1 MRNIFD
7 QYSQPENKLTH
18 ALVSCLNEDDHLLN
32 DFMKVFV
39 GLESTQKNKLIVTEQ
54 GLPDGDSYAE
64 FESEARGLP
73 DALIYPTDGDWIV
86 VIENKISSD
95 LTLDQLNRHY
105 KTIKRY
111 SFNKIYGLTITTKKY
126 DLEDPNWNHF
136 YWTDIYS
143 LVQKH
148 KSKSKWAHYL
158 VEYMEVLEMQLTD
171 DQYLKEGTL
180 TTFTGVPFSYSH
192 TYNYPEAKRVLKL
205 LMSNLKQHTE
215 LEQELNLNLQH
226 SGRDAITSG
235 RSVWDYIPVK
245 SIDLNSRFNQLI
257 HFSVSIGEER
267 MYCGMVLPDKLSSI
281 VRKKIKNFGYDY
293 FKELIKT
300 IAKNADKDFNN
311 LDGCIP
317 FLQLVQRRWYK
328 SIKAPSID
336 DAKLEFDLRTA
347 YDDLHGSDNQAIK
360 TQEEW
365 LKACYSAFCDKES
378 NIQISLGVKFLY
390 DRCSTINTSEAE
402 NLCVKAWLACK
413 DFSSKILEHGKE

>member
-39 GLESTQKNKLIVTEQ
+39 SLEPTKKSKLIVSEQ
-54 GLPDGDSYAE
+54 GLPDGNSYSE
-64 FESEARGLP
+64 FESETRGLP

-86 VIENKISSD
+86 VIENKISCE
-95 LTLDQLNRHY
+95 LTLDQLDRHY
-105 KTIKRY
+105 KTIKKY

-126 DLEDPNWNHF
+126 NLENSDWKHC

-143 LVQKH
+143 WAQKH
-148 KSKSKWAHYL
+148 KSKSKWACCL
-158 VEYMEVLEMQLTD
+158 VEYMEVLEMQLAD
-171 DQYLKEGTL
+171 NEYLKEGTL
-180 TTFTGVPFSYSH
+180 TTFTGVPFVPNH
-192 TYNYPEAKRVLKL
+192 PYNYPEAKRILNL
-205 LMSNLKQHTE
+205 LISNLKQHTE
-215 LEQELNLNLQH
+215 LERELNLNLQH
-226 SGRDAITSG
+226 PGRNAISSG

-245 SIDLNSRFNQLI
+245 SIDPNLRFNQLI
-257 HFSVSIGEER
+257 HFSISIGEEM
-267 MYCGMVLPDKLSSI
+267 MYCGMVLPDKLGS
-281 VRKKIKNFGYDY
+281 VERKKIKNLGYDS
-293 FKELIKT
+293 FKEVIKT
-300 IAKNADKDFNN
+300 VAKKVDENFNE

-328 SIKAPSID
+328 SMKSPCID

-347 YDDLHGSDNQAIK
+347 YDDLHGNDNQAIK

-390 DRCSTINTSEAE
+390 DRCSQINTSEAE
-402 NLCVKAWLACK
+402 GLCIKAWLACQ
-413 DFSSKILEHGKE
+413 DFSSKILGYDN